1 MTAPSGLTAPV
12 HLTRRLTALLP
23 EAALAVTSPPG
34 AAVLCLWLVADT
46 LAHQPLAPET
56 INALM
61 EEPPYWSFCWASG
74 QVLAG
79 WILDNPQAVA
89 GRTVVDVGAGSG
101 VVALAAAQAG
111 ARRVIACDIDADA
124 RAAVQANAA
133 LNGLTIATC
142 AALEDCLHEAEV
154 ITAADILYDRDNLGL
169 LDVFRNGAREPAV
182 LLADSRIHDLD
193 PPGYEKLCAVESCT
207 WPDLG
212 EAHEYNQVRLFH
224 CPAG

>member
-1 MTAPSGLTAPV
+1 MTASSGMTAPA

-23 EAALAVTSPPG
+23 DAALAATSPPG
-34 AAVLCLWLVADT
+34 AAGLRLWLVADT
-46 LAHQPLAPET
+46 LAQQPLAPET

-79 WILDNPQAVA
+79 WILDNPQVVA

-101 VVALAAAQAG
+101 IVALAAARAG
-111 ARRVIACDIDADA
+111 AGRVIACDIDADA
-124 RAAVQANAA
+124 RAAVQANAELNA
-133 LNGLTIATC
+133 LTVTTC
-142 AALEDCLHEAEV
+142 AALADCLHEADV

-169 LDVFRNGAREPAV
+169 LETFRNGARAPAV
-182 LLADSRIHDLD
+182 LLADSRIRDLD

-212 EAHEYNQVRLFH
+212 ESQEYNQVRLFR